1 MNSDVNVAKSSSKK
15 RKRTDGKAK
24 KSVAAQ
30 KKKKDIGVCFKK
42 IREGF
47 GAKMTVSRIGATGA
61 C

>member
-30 KKKKDIGVCFKK
+30 KKKKDIGVFQKDQ
-42 IREGF
+42 RRVWG
-47 GAKMTVSRIGATGA
+47 
-61 C
+61 